1 MMMFLQS
8 VLMVF
13 FCAGLS
19 LSGQALAD
27 QQISPGQALAAT
39 CANCHGTNGRAAL
52 APGILPLAGRP
63 AGWMQAQM
71 ADFKSGRRPATI
83 MHQIA
88 RGYSER
94 QIEQTALWLEAQ

>member
-8 VLMVF
+8 VLMVLVW
-13 FCAGLS
+13 AGLS

-27 QQISPGQALAAT
+27 QQVSPGQSLAAT

-52 APGILPLAGRP
+52 APDILPLAGRP
-63 AGWMQAQM
+63 AGWIQAQM

-94 QIEQTALWLEAQ
+94 QIEQIALWLETR